1 MGENLTIY
9 VNTQGGGVN
18 LLGTQKL
25 GPDEYQASF
34 YIEPSS
40 GGISSIQLIEGNEPL
55 APQSTLNASA
65 YPSPLPPAL
74 TGLYSVAFPST
85 GRDTK
90 VVFTNVWGATTT
102 LDLGALSTPSA
113 LVNLIPATT
122 ATAFGIAMILW
133 LVVSGVLKT
142 RRASIHE

>member
-1 MGENLTIY
+1 MY

-18 LLGTQKL
+18 FLGTQKL
-25 GPDEYQASF
+25 GPDEYQATF

-40 GGISSIQLIEGNEPL
+40 GGISSIQLVEGNETL

-65 YPSPLPPAL
+65 YPSPLPQAL
-74 TGLYSVAFPST
+74 TGLYSVTFPST
-85 GRDTK
+85 GQDTK

-102 LDLGALSTPSA
+102 LDLGAAAASSS

-122 ATAFGIAMILW
+122 ATVFGVAMILW
-133 LVVSGVLKT
+133 LIVSGVLKT
-142 RRASIHE
+142 RRAGVHE